1 MAQLVAEVVGPHRFS
16 AYRWLIPKQ
25 DHPSGWHYGLR
36 RQTRSQG
43 SLRVNMDTV
52 DPPLRAL
59 VSALHARGVPT
70 LPSCAGHH
78 GRTPE
83 RVKQAAE
90 DLSRQQDAIKTFGLE
105 MVDVEDGST
114 YTILDPL
121 WKSPSLGRLLQGVR
135 SWEGVGFA
143 GATFPPGTLRR
154 EGLPAVDHAS
164 VKIIPG
170 SRADELQLWVQ
181 TPSAPLQAEV
191 WSKLSDSI
199 LAYINGKD

>member
-1 MAQLVAEVVGPHRFS
+1 
-16 AYRWLIPKQ
+16 
-25 DHPSGWHYGLR
+25 
-36 RQTRSQG
+36 
-43 SLRVNMDTV
+43 MDTV
-52 DPPLRAL
+52 DPPLRSL

-90 DLSRQQDAIKTFGLE
+90 DLSRQQDLIKSFGLE

-154 EGLPAVDHAS
+154 EGLPTLDHTS
-164 VKIIPG
+164 VKILPG
-170 SRADELQLWVQ
+170 SRADALHLWVQ
-181 TPSAPLQAEV
+181 TPSASLQSEV

-199 LAYINGKD
+199 LAYIDGKN